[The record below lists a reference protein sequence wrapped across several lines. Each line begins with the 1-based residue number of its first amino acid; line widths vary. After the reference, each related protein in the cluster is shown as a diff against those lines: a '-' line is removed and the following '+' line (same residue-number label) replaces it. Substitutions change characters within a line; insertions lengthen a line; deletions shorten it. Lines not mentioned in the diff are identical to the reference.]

1 MDNEFEGMK
10 VGEGL
15 SLINKMQKNP
25 LWNVTTRTRQ
35 NMVNFLEQV
44 MDNCVP
50 GEEVP
55 IKHRLKA
62 VEVMLAAQG
71 QNLVAE
77 KIQIDLL
84 RNEGGFGGR
93 EEPKMILLLP
103 PNGSEAE
110 MAVES
115 SGRKD

>member
-10 VGEGL
+10 PGEGL

-84 RNEGGFGGR
+84 RNEGGSSS
-93 EEPKMILLLP
+93 EQPKMVLLLP

-110 MAVES
+110 MAGER
-115 SGRKD
+115 SGMKD